1 MVQMINAI
9 TQNCTT
15 IMELV
20 DHFSDKKHGIG
31 CEKCV
36 TFVNKVVDEFENLVR
51 TTYKC
56 CTSVVPVSHD
66 TTIQ

>member
-20 DHFSDKKHGIG
+20 DHFPDKKYGIE

-36 TFVNKVVDEFENLVR
+36 TFGNKVVDEFENLVR
-51 TTYKC
+51 STYNC
-56 CTSVVPVSHD
+56 STSVVPVSHD
-66 TTIQ
+66 ITM

>member
-20 DHFSDKKHGIG
+20 HHFPDKQHGIE
-31 CEKCV
+31 CEKCI
-36 TFVNKVVDEFENLVR
+36 TFGDKVVDEFENLVR
-51 TTYKC
+51 STYKC
-56 CTSVVPVSHD
+56 CTLVIPVSHD
-66 TTIQ
+66 ITM